1 MPRLT
6 MPHKKSPAGTNSNT
20 KTYWRRVS
28 QMAHGL
34 VRELVYAG
42 SNNSVTE
49 IIAFVDPKATQAMH
63 REAIKMAIQDCS
75 QMEHVYTELF
85 LWSILL
91 KLTVRLRSPNSLT
104 VLK

>member
-1 MPRLT
+1 

-75 QMEHVYTELF
+75 RMEHVYTELTDKHREACAT
-85 LWSILL
+85 LAPG
-91 KLTVRLRSPNSLT
+91 SPGSARPGS
-104 VLK
+104 